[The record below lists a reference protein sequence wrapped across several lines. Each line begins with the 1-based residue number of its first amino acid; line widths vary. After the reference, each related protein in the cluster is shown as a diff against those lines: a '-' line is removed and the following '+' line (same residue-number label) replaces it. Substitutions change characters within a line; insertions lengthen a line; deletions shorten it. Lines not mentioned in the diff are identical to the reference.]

1 MIQKTFLNL
10 AEKIISGDTPDN
22 SEYLSVLSASD
33 EELLSLLQGADLLRN
48 TYFGRKIHLCA
59 ICNGKSGK
67 CTEDCIFCSQSRFA
81 KTQSPVYPLMEKD
94 ELQKGAVWAKKTPIN
109 RYSVVTSG
117 RGLSEKEIRQ
127 IAEAICESDKNSL
140 QYCVSLG
147 IIRPDDFE
155 ILKNAGVSRY
165 HHNLETARSLFE
177 TICTTHTY
185 QERVETII
193 AAKNAGLSVCAGGL
207 FGLGETDEQILEFAL
222 ELKSLD
228 ADAIPLNFL
237 IPVKGTR
244 SEKSDQL
251 TPIRCLKIIAL
262 FRYVLPT
269 KEIIVCGGREYNLKH
284 LHPMIFYAGASG
296 MMTGNYLTAKGRT
309 LGDDL
314 DMLEQLHFEVR
325 DKNDES
331 LYNHL

>member
-1 MIQKTFLNL
+1 MSVKYETKTFQTL
-10 AEKIISGDTPDN
+10 AQRIISGDMPDN
-22 SEYLSVLSASD
+22 SEYLSILSASD
-33 EELLSLLQGADLLRN
+33 EELLSLLQGADMLRN
-48 TYFGRKIHLCA
+48 AYFGRKIHLCA

-67 CTEDCIFCSQSRFA
+67 CTEDCVFCSQSKFA
-81 KTQSPVYPLMEKD
+81 QTQSPVYPLMGKD
-94 ELQKGAVWAKKTPIN
+94 ELRKGALWALKTPIN

-117 RGLSEKEIRQ
+117 RGLSQKEIIQ
-127 IAEAICESDKNSL
+127 IAEAIAESDKSSL

-147 IIRPDDFE
+147 IIHPDDFE
-155 ILKNAGVSRY
+155 ILKKAGVSRY

-185 QERVETII
+185 QERLKTII

-207 FGLGETDEQILEFAL
+207 FGLGETDEQVLELAL
-222 ELKSLD
+222 ELKLLD
-228 ADAIPLNFL
+228 VNAIPLNFL

-244 SEKSDQL
+244 TENADLL

-314 DMLEQLHFEVR
+314 DMLKQLHFQVR
-325 DKNDES
+325 DK
-331 LYNHL
+331 